1 MPLEAETPQYS
12 EIPIQQLDVSAYR
25 VPTDTP
31 ESDGTL
37 SWDATTLV
45 LVQIHAGGCMGIG
58 FSYADAATA
67 HLVNDTLKPLVVGSE
82 AMNIAGIGRPV

>member
-45 LVQIHAGGCMGIG
+45 LVQIYAGGCMGIG

-67 HLVNDTLKPLVVGSE
+67 HLVNDR
-82 AMNIAGIGRPV
+82 AMMISGV